1 MTAKLPEI
9 SYPVPSNKNGH
20 AFSSV
25 EALLSMLG
33 GESSGLYLVGSQGMW
48 HGGIHITDAT
58 IPWCALSTDS
68 EPEKEYCRE
77 LYKGEQFI
85 RCMADGEIVAWRV
98 CRDYESAAI
107 EWRGEKLFAST
118 SFVLVKHYIQPA
130 DNAESGL
137 TFFTLYM
144 NLAPWAAYGQQG
156 RQADRKVAGIQRYY
170 TSAEDMQAGREAGKL
185 NKDTL
190 VTLSDA
196 IVTRSRD
203 RRQFTEVTITRET
216 KNAAGETLAAGTK
229 VWTVSD
235 RGSLRAIK
243 SAPVP
248 SWWAKCTPAYT
259 TQPEG
264 VVNCTSRTDWGYYLS
279 REDVLHNKK
288 AGRLTAGFPL
298 SYEPGNTAQQ
308 VIRPG
313 RSPGDAARTFSLV
326 TLGRDKDTLKKGD
339 RVWVVSDGDSLTP
352 VAPAASG
359 SEPVFNDV
367 YVPPVPVTV
376 SAGDNLGHMGFYQL
390 PEENGKR
397 SRYQVHIECL
407 SMDDMEKFITNPGKA
422 GEDAPVYLTWQTDAP
437 LFDKGE
443 QGMVAGERKTRASG
457 VLTLANVPGVDAGGN
472 TLTSNQDAAYY
483 QICPEDGW
491 LPAASVKKVSQYALD
506 ELGFVTL
513 NKAPASFDLIDGVK
527 RPDNVVKG
535 ILAQL
540 YKAAQ
545 EEKRITHALNK
556 YNYQRL
562 LEMTDSN
569 EDGHYSEQE
578 YLQAIHNVSYRDR
591 LYRIIAK
598 HASEWYYGKDDPLW
612 KNYLDPLTRDAP
624 LWKTYLEAFL
634 DKMTWMKAVSEK
646 GVALGPEPWHMH
658 PIVFLDAISN
668 NQKLIIFPLK
678 VKPKNDINGVWK
690 NYYWAA
696 SLSDSN
702 ASQAIFGRNRSGGDR
717 KHAARDLYTE
727 PSTEIVA
734 VCDGVVKSIT
744 AYYMGTS
751 QITIEHKTNDNRRF
765 FARYGEVDPDSI
777 TVKVG
782 DKVCQGHII
791 AKTGLMISPETNKH
805 PNIIPG
811 QTVYMLHFEYYPG
824 DESEPP
830 PNNMSGTPYRRRS
843 DLRDPL
849 EILLEGYENT
859 FSENANRID
868 INQLQVSDKG
878 KGFIK
883 GWESFKSKPYN
894 DSEGYCTIGYGH
906 LIARC
911 KCEDI
916 DLPDEFKDG
925 ITPARAD
932 ELFEERLPTY
942 VNELKR
948 SVTVNLYQHEF
959 DALVSLLFNIGSLR
973 KAPLLKSKLNSGD
986 YAGAADEFL
995 DITNGD
1001 TAGLKIRRRKE
1012 WNLFNNNVYDSS
1024 H

>member
-1 MTAKLPEI
+1 
-9 SYPVPSNKNGH
+9 
-20 AFSSV
+20 
-25 EALLSMLG
+25 
-33 GESSGLYLVGSQGMW
+33 
-48 HGGIHITDAT
+48 
-58 IPWCALSTDS
+58 
-68 EPEKEYCRE
+68 
-77 LYKGEQFI
+77 
-85 RCMADGEIVAWRV
+85 
-98 CRDYESAAI
+98 
-107 EWRGEKLFAST
+107 
-118 SFVLVKHYIQPA
+118 
-130 DNAESGL
+130 
-137 TFFTLYM
+137 
-144 NLAPWAAYGQQG
+144 
-156 RQADRKVAGIQRYY
+156 
-170 TSAEDMQAGREAGKL
+170 
-185 NKDTL
+185 
-190 VTLSDA
+190 
-196 IVTRSRD
+196 
-203 RRQFTEVTITRET
+203 
-216 KNAAGETLAAGTK
+216 
-229 VWTVSD
+229 
-235 RGSLRAIK
+235 
-243 SAPVP
+243 
-248 SWWAKCTPAYT
+248 
-259 TQPEG
+259 
-264 VVNCTSRTDWGYYLS
+264 
-279 REDVLHNKK
+279 
-288 AGRLTAGFPL
+288 FPL

-313 RSPGDAARTFSLV
+313 RSLGDAARTFSLV

-422 GEDAPVYLTWQTDAP
+422 GEDAPVYLTWQTDAS

-535 ILAQL
+535 ILEQL

-658 PIVFLDAISN
+658 PIVFLEAIR
-668 NQKLIIFPLK
+668 
-678 VKPKNDINGVWK
+678 VKERCRELFSKISSVILRHEGGYVNDPN
-690 NYYWAA
+690 
-696 SLSDSN
+696 D
-702 ASQAIFGRNRSGGDR
+702 RGGE
-717 KHAARDLYTE
+717 TN
-727 PSTEIVA
+727 
-734 VCDGVVKSIT
+734 
-744 AYYMGTS
+744 MG
-751 QITIEHKTNDNRRF
+751 ITIATWRAYAPIDLGIEATSSTLRNMTKEQAEIIYYNHYWEPKGFCKLENTKVALMVYDWT
-765 FARYGEVDPDSI
+765 I
-777 TVKVG
+777 TSGRAVKQIR
-782 DKVCQGHII
+782 K
-791 AKTGLMISPETNKH
+791 
-805 PNIIPG
+805 
-811 QTVYMLHFEYYPG
+811 MLHDEY
-824 DESEPP
+824 
-830 PNNMSGTPYRRRS
+830 NNRLIVNNIMDDDMIHCINAVENQEQLLSRIAEIRKDYYR
-843 DLRDPL
+843 
-849 EILLEGYENT
+849 
-859 FSENANRID
+859 
-868 INQLQVSDKG
+868 
-878 KGFIK
+878 
-883 GWESFKSKPYN
+883 
-894 DSEGYCTIGYGH
+894 
-906 LIARC
+906 
-911 KCEDI
+911 
-916 DLPDEFKDG
+916 
-925 ITPARAD
+925 
-932 ELFEERLPTY
+932 
-942 VNELKR
+942 
-948 SVTVNLYQHEF
+948 
-959 DALVSLLFNIGSLR
+959 SLT
-973 KAPLLKSKLNSGD
+973 
-986 YAGAADEFL
+986 
-995 DITNGD
+995 ITNGEPNAQIKFLNGWINRVD
-1001 TAGLKIRRRKE
+1001 DCLKVDI
-1012 WNLFNNNVYDSS
+1012 
-1024 H
+1024 